1 MEKILNQILEFIN
14 THNNF
19 LIVAHARPDGDA
31 IGSEIAFAMLLKK
44 MGKSGRIVHTE
55 PVPPEY
61 AFLPGQN
68 LIEVRNEPVKDN
80 FDALVVLDA
89 DGFDRLEKLAGLLP
103 GDLPILNIDHHPSN
117 HNFGAVNWS
126 DTKMSSVGEMIYY
139 LIKASPIKLDKN
151 IALNLYVSL
160 ITDTGYFR
168 FVSTTP
174 AAHRMASDL
183 LKYEID
189 LPYVYKNIYQN
200 QTVADLAL
208 KCESIRRI
216 KLTTQGRIA
225 YTELTRGMYRK
236 YRTEPHDTQQY
247 LDTLKSIKG
256 VKIAF
261 LFRETKNKSEGIKV
275 SIRSEPPVN
284 AYELAKVFGGG
295 GHYRAAGCTIYK
307 PLREAKKLLV
317 EKAVKMLQQAT
328 KP

>member
-1 MEKILNQILEFIN
+1 MEKIIKPILEFIN
-14 THNNF
+14 NHNNF
-19 LIVAHARPDGDA
+19 LITAHARPDGDA
-31 IGSEIAFAMLLKK
+31 IGSELAFALFLKK
-44 MGKSGRIVHTE
+44 MGKTINIVHSGD
-55 PVPPEY
+55 VPPEY
-61 AFLPGQN
+61 SFLPGRN
-68 LIEVRNEPVKDN
+68 LIEVINEPVKGN
-80 FDALVVLDA
+80 YDALVVLDA
-89 DGFDRLEKLAGLLP
+89 DGFDRLEKLAGFLP

-117 HNFGAVNWS
+117 HNFGTVNWS
-126 DTKMSSVGEMIYY
+126 DTKMSSVGEMLYY
-139 LIKASPIKLDKN
+139 LIKASPVRLDKN

-168 FVSTTP
+168 FATTTP
-174 AAHRMASDL
+174 SAHRMASDL

-200 QTVADLAL
+200 QTPADLAL
-208 KCESIRRI
+208 RCESTRRI
-216 KLTTQGRIA
+216 KIHPQGKIA
-225 YTELTRGMYRK
+225 STELTRGMYRK

-247 LDTLKSIKG
+247 LDILKSIKG

-307 PLREAKKLLV
+307 PLREAKKILV
-317 EKAVKMLQQAT
+317 DKAVKMLQEAT
-328 KP
+328 KG